1 MRKHLESLEKKI
13 GIPFKDK
20 KFLENVF
27 VHRSYL
33 NEHKDFHSPSNEKL
47 EFLGDSVLSLVT
59 SGYLYHTY
67 PRFAEGEY
75 TDIKSAIVRTESL
88 ATAARKLGL
97 GDYLYLSRG
106 EDKSGGRDNKNIL
119 ADCFEA
125 LIAAIFLD
133 QGYPA
138 AEQFIKKYL
147 FSDVLHALITKK
159 KYVSAKTQLQE
170 VVQLQHKMTPVYRV
184 LEEEGPEHKRIF
196 TVGVYIKKELVATAV
211 GASKKEA
218 EEAAAAGALDKMVSV

>member
-1 MRKHLESLEKKI
+1 MTNKLKELEEKI
-13 GIPFKDK
+13 GVTFKDK

-33 NEHKDFHSPSNEKL
+33 NEHKGFRFLSNEKL

-59 SGYLYHTY
+59 SGYLYDTY
-67 PRFAEGEY
+67 PKFQEGEY

-88 ATAARKLGL
+88 AEAARRLNLGA
-97 GDYLYLSRG
+97 YLYLSRG

-133 QGYPA
+133 HGYPA
-138 AEQFIKKYL
+138 AEKFIKKHL
-147 FSDVLHALITKK
+147 FGEVLRTLIENKN
-159 KYVSAKTQLQE
+159 YVSAKTQLQE
-170 VVQLQHKMTPVYRV
+170 VVQLSYKTTPTYKV
-184 LEEEGPEHKRIF
+184 LEEIGPEHKRTF
-196 TVGVYIKKELVATAV
+196 TVGVYLRNKFLDKASGL
-211 GASKKEA
+211 SKKAA
-218 EEAAAAGALDKMVSV
+218 EEAAAALALDKLGKT